1 LNRSDTEA
9 GIAALTSIKLVVSDL
24 KRSEAFY
31 RSVCGFG
38 EGKTMHF
45 ALAGRAFTEIVFR
58 HDGKNEALMLMAYD
72 DGAAPTSGAAVL
84 TFSTDDLDA
93 LAQRV
98 LAGGGSSL
106 ARPRPLRLG
115 TWHALIAEFA
125 DPDGNLLQVLQT
137 IEPESQ
143 QP

>member
-1 LNRSDTEA
+1 MR
-9 GIAALTSIKLVVSDL
+9 
-24 KRSEAFY
+24 
-31 RSVCGFG
+31 
-38 EGKTMHF
+38 F

-58 HDGKNEALMLMAYD
+58 EDGKNEDLMLMAYD
-72 DGAAPTSGAAVL
+72 DGQAPAPGAAVL

-98 LAGGGSSL
+98 LAGGGAQVSG
-106 ARPRPLRLG
+106 PRPLRLG
-115 TWHALIAEFA
+115 TWHALIAEFT

-143 QP
+143 KT